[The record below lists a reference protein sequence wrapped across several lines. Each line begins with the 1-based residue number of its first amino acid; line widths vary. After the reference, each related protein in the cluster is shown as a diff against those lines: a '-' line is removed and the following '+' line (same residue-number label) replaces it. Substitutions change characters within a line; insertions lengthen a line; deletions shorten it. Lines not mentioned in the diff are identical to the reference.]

1 MGKNGN
7 QLFRQQVLDQ
17 MSSPEE
23 LNDYLKVTNPGVWAV
38 LAAIILLLLGLLA
51 WACVGTL
58 QTKADAKVIIKKD
71 AAAVVVPDPYTVNEG
86 MRVMVESQEYPITST
101 FVDEYGRTV
110 GMANMALPDGTYE
123 GTVVVE
129 ETHAIDFLLQS
140 S

>member
-86 MRVMVESQEYPITST
+86 MRVTVESQEYPITST

>member
-1 MGKNGN
+1 
-7 QLFRQQVLDQ
+7 

-86 MRVMVESQEYPITST
+86 MRVTVESQEYPITSP

>member
-1 MGKNGN
+1 
-7 QLFRQQVLDQ
+7 

>member
-1 MGKNGN
+1 MAEEKQSIYRQKALDRISAPD
-7 QLFRQQVLDQ
+7 QLT
-17 MSSPEE
+17 
-23 LNDYLKVTNPGVWAV
+23 DYLKVTNPGVWAV

-86 MRVMVESQEYPITST
+86 MRVTVESQEYPITST

>member
-86 MRVMVESQEYPITST
+86 MRVTVESQEYPITSM